1 MPKLQFYPIDL
12 TYKLVRGRAAVYMY
26 GRTKDGKQICVID
39 EGFAPYF
46 YVVPKKGVSI
56 SALKEQLQGMKSS
69 KADMGEKGDETYEV
83 TKTSSVKRILEG
95 RELEAVKVTVN
106 IPKAVPVLRE
116 EIKAMQDV
124 EDILEYDILYTRRYL
139 IDKKIIPLILTD
151 VEAEPITDRAER
163 SRVPLF
169 KASKIEQT
177 SNESLDDLKILAFDI
192 ETYNPD
198 GKLAIPEKHPILMVS
213 LYGRDF
219 RRVITWK
226 RFRTDLDY
234 VEFVEGEAQLL
245 ERFRELVNEFA
256 PDILTGYYSDGFDM
270 PFIIKRANKYKIK
283 MDLSLD
289 YEAATLPRG
298 NIRSI
303 DTTGIVHVDIINFIR
318 RVISRKMKTD
328 SFRLDDVA
336 GELLGESKDD
346 VDIARLAEF
355 WDRGSDELS
364 DFAKYNLKD
373 SRLTFELCEKVLP
386 NLIELVK
393 LIGQTI
399 NDLNR
404 MSFSQ
409 LVEWYIMRRAEEFR
423 QFIPNKPHH
432 NELEERMGERIKGA
446 FVFEPKPGLYE
457 NVVVFDFRSLYPSI
471 IVSHNISIE
480 TLNCGC
486 CKDKDRVPHEKV
498 HLWFCRKKE
507 GFFSTVLKEIITRR
521 MRVKEIMKT
530 ADKKKRVFLDA
541 RQESLKVLSNSFY
554 GYLGFF
560 AARWYCKDCARSVTA
575 YARHY
580 IHQVID
586 SAKAKG
592 FDVLYSDT
600 DSVFLHLTDRSEKDA
615 MKFCEEVNNTLPGMM
630 ELEYDGTYTRALFV
644 AIKDAE
650 SGAKKKYALIDK
662 EDKITIK
669 GFETVRRNVSSI
681 AKRTQEEVLKII
693 LKGNDPKRAFRYVQ
707 DVVNMLRDKKAEVD
721 DLSIPTKLTRPIE
734 SYDSIGPHVAA
745 AKRLKAKGVDVFPG
759 MIVRYVV
766 TSGKERIRD
775 RAKLPEE
782 VKQGDY
788 DADYYIKNQVLPAV
802 ENIFQVFGY
811 EADEL
816 AGAKKQSKLGAY
828 F

>member
-12 TYKLVRGRAAVYMY
+12 TYKVVRGRAAVYMY
-26 GRTKDGKQICVID
+26 GRTKDGKQIGVVD
-39 EGFAPYF
+39 EDFEPYF

-56 SALKEQLQGMKSS
+56 SSLKDQLNGIKSS
-69 KADMGEKGDETYEV
+69 KADKGEKGDETYDV
-83 TKTSSVKRILEG
+83 TKTSSAKKVLNGK
-95 RELEAVKVTVN
+95 ELEAVKVTVN
-106 IPKAVPVLRE
+106 IPKAVPILRE
-116 EIKAMQDV
+116 EIKAMKDV

-139 IDKKIIPLILTD
+139 IDKKIAPLILTD
-151 VEAEPITDRAER
+151 VEAEPLSERAER

-169 KASKIEQT
+169 KASSISQT

-198 GKLAIPEKHPILMVS
+198 GKIAVPEKHPILMVS
-213 LYGRDF
+213 LYGNGF
-219 RRVITWK
+219 KRVITWK
-226 RFRTDLDY
+226 RFKTDLDY
-234 VEFVEGEAQLL
+234 IEFVEGEAQLL
-245 ERFRELVNEFA
+245 ERFKELVNDFS

-270 PFIIKRANKYKIK
+270 PFIIKRASKYKIK

-289 YEAATLPRG
+289 YEAASLPRG

-318 RVISRKMKTD
+318 RVISRKMQTD

-336 GELLGESKDD
+336 SELLGENKDD
-346 VDIARLAEF
+346 VDIARLAEV
-355 WDRGSDELS
+355 WDKGSDELES
-364 DFAKYNLKD
+364 FAKYNLKD

-393 LIGQTI
+393 LVGQTI

-432 NELEERMGERIKGA
+432 GELEERMGERIKGA
-446 FVFEPKPGLYE
+446 FVYEPKPGLYE
-457 NVVVFDFRSLYPSI
+457 NVMVFDFRSLYPSI

-480 TLNCGC
+480 TLNCSC
-486 CKDKDRVPHEKV
+486 CKDKDKVPHEKV

-560 AARWYCKDCARSVTA
+560 AARWYSKDCARSVTA
-575 YARHY
+575 YARFY
-580 IHQVID
+580 IHKVID
-586 SAKAKG
+586 TAKEKG
-592 FDVLYSDT
+592 FEVLYSDT
-600 DSVFLHLTDRSEKDA
+600 DSVFLHLTDKTEKDA
-615 MKFCEEVNNTLPGMM
+615 LKFCEEINNTLPGMM

-650 SGAKKKYALIDK
+650 SGAKKKYALIDGK
-662 EDKITIK
+662 DHITIK
-669 GFETVRRNVSSI
+669 GFETVRRNVSAI
-681 AKRTQEEVLKII
+681 AKRTQKEVLRII
-693 LKGNDPKRAFRYVQ
+693 LKENDPKKAFKYVQ
-707 DVVNMLRDKKAEVD
+707 EVVNMLKDKKAEVG
-721 DLSIPTKLTRPIE
+721 DLAIPTKLTRPIE
-734 SYDSIGPHVAA
+734 SYDNIGPHVAA
-745 AKRLKAKGVDVFPG
+745 AKRLKAKGADVFPG

-766 TSGKERIRD
+766 TAGKERIRD

-811 EADEL
+811 ETEEL
-816 AGAKKQSKLGAY
+816 TGAKKQSKLGSY